1 MNGRRKGLVPYIVQ
15 KAHKQRKIGFVL
27 VVNLVP
33 GNCLILRR
41 IPGPFSHQ
49 TFQPPFRS
57 MARSYTL
64 AHQPPP
70 TAAQLARKRAER
82 AVLKCLLFLT
92 ALFAMNLWLT

>member
-1 MNGRRKGLVPYIVQ
+1 MTGKRKSLVPYIVQ
-15 KAHKQRKIGFVL
+15 KGVKQRKMGFVPGM
-27 VVNLVP
+27 NLVL

-41 IPGPFSHQ
+41 IPGLFSHQ